1 MRMKSASEEK
11 QRERRRKGSLIALGG
26 PGPIVRET
34 LLFFGSGISEI
45 HFFFFAGLCFEAL
58 QRTVQRVLTHADFVL
73 LS

>member
-1 MRMKSASEEK
+1 MNQPAERSREK
-11 QRERRRKGSLIALGG
+11 GGEKGRRKGSLIALGG

-58 QRTVQRVLTHADFVL
+58 Q
-73 LS
+73 